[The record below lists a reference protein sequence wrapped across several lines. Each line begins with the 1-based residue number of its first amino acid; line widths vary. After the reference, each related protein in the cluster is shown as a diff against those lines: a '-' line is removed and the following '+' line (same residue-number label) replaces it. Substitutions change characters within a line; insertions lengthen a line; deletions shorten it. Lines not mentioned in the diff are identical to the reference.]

1 MREDGSY
8 RVGIVGAGAIADLH
22 LQALASLPEAQLVG
36 VADLDRDRARR
47 KADRFDVGVAVGTL
61 AELLSEGRPDVVH
74 VLTPPSTHAA
84 LTTEALEAGAH
95 VYVEKPMASSEEECR
110 AMEEAAASAGRELC
124 VGHSMVHDPLFR
136 RLEDS
141 LAEGAVGELLTA
153 SFHLAFDP
161 TRHPGHADDSHWT
174 RSLPGGLLED
184 LAVHPASVLSRLL
197 GPIDRAVRVPAAD
210 PATDAERTE
219 LTAAIQG
226 ERGLGVLSL
235 SLRQRP
241 ADAVL
246 DVRGTAGGAR
256 LNYSNRTLTLE
267 PARAVSPKI
276 ERGLRNL
283 HLAAQLATQT
293 VTSTARFL
301 MGRLDAT
308 GGVHTLIGTFY
319 RALAAGEPA
328 PVSPEEG
335 RRAVRLLREVWQAPV
350 ETLQEV
356 AS

>member
-1 MREDGSY
+1 MREDRPY
-8 RVGIVGAGAIADLH
+8 RVGLVGAGAIADLH
-22 LQALASLPEAQLVG
+22 LQALAARPGVELVG
-36 VADLDRDRARR
+36 LADLDRERARR
-47 KADRFDVGVAVGTL
+47 KADRFEVGSTHGSL
-61 AELLSEGRPDVVH
+61 GELLARGRPDVVH

-84 LTTEALEAGAH
+84 LAVEALEAGAH
-95 VYVEKPMASSEEECR
+95 VYVEKPMASSVKECR
-110 AMEEAAASAGRELC
+110 EMQEAAASAGRELC

-136 RLEDS
+136 RLENALS
-141 LAEGAVGELLTA
+141 EGAVGELLTA
-153 SFHLAFDP
+153 SFHLAFAP
-161 TRHPGHADDSHWT
+161 ARHPGHADESHWT

-197 GPIDRAVRVPAAD
+197 GRIDRTVRVPAAD
-210 PATDAERTE
+210 PEEDAGRTE
-219 LTAAIQG
+219 LTAAVQAA
-226 ERGLGVLSL
+226 RGLGVLSL

-267 PARAVSPKI
+267 PAREISPKI

-283 HLAAQLATQT
+283 HLAAQLTTQT

-328 PVSPEEG
+328 PVPPDEG
-335 RRAVRLLREVWQAPV
+335 RRAVRLVREIWQTPV
-350 ETLQEV
+350 ESLQEV